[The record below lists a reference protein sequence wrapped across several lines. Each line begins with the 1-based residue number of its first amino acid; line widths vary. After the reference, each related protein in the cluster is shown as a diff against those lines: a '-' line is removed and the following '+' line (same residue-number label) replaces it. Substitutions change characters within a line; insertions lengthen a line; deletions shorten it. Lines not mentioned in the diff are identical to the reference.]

1 MKKVKETVR
10 DGFFCDLPEDLQ
22 RKVIDANKTVANIID
37 ETLKDPAY
45 ADLKSSNWA
54 MSCIDDFKTK
64 PSDKGD
70 VGSVR
75 IFRKGNKFECMIQA
89 TGHFRNH
96 QYGWIEELLHDF
108 IRDVYQSARTII
120 RKKHDLR
127 LDDEGDGG
135 EAFEGFDVYPSSK
148 IAKEMWDKF
157 EDRKTKAIKED
168 GYEIDL
174 ETGEIMFEKRF
185 VPEVSD
191 DLALYYELYKGKMSY
206 DDYFNE
212 RSHGKLKY
220 DFRSAYDVNTGHL
233 LKIVYSLDN
242 IKIQNDKNLENNISK
257 KGNLD
262 HQSHGQ
268 KVLAIIDIVT
278 GQRLKSATVV
288 GIYTP
293 GIPGDAIGK
302 LDISNIPS
310 FKNNKFRNDKEYMKQ
325 NIFTIKV
332 GEVDNNDTYKSTN
345 FFKKHNV
352 KGSDHKLAKGTGHD
366 DELYDMNF
374 LKINLAAK
382 HIKDGR
388 GAKIKDIDLDPMF
401 NGKSGKVTYHH
412 PSKSD
417 IKNNPNAYK
426 KESVDTPEYNVEMPE
441 SQAKK
446 TLRTL
451 SQGLINDFAKDKNKK
466 VTQYTAN
473 IYANIITKN
482 LLPKWAN
489 GYKKFSIVLDSYQSF
504 FTFEF
509 KVPTMSQDFISRY
522 INGREPINAFLHRIP
537 EIKVKMS
544 PRIFHTMKDPDD
556 AFNFFKA
563 AIKYYDSGI
572 EKYSK
577 SLMSEA
583 MKLNHNMKHLI
594 STTKLSGI
602 VTYPM
607 QLLFVFDDVH
617 MDNKNTFSI
626 DQNDIKKIN
635 QFFKN
640 IYTNYAAP
648 EKEKKKIVED
658 VKEMVKVLRES
669 CEYDENIK
677 SICYL
682 PEEVDKLL
690 SGGYDDQIEIADSK
704 FIREQVDFDDMRNQ
718 KNPQVTYLQ
727 EKFGVKKLKKI
738 PTDLIA
744 YITIETESIRDAN
757 DKMMIASYTLGKIEI
772 VEWYIEL
779 IDTGSKKYV
788 VPHTKPYLETVRTQ
802 LLACY
807 KKIMD
812 TPIPKNNDRPLIDV
826 KYPKGHEG

>member
-1 MKKVKETVR
+1 MKGNKKVKETVR
-10 DGFFCDLPEDLQ
+10 DGYFCDLPEDLQ
-22 RKVIDANKTVANIID
+22 RKVIDANKIISNVID
-37 ETLKDPAY
+37 ETLNDPAY
-45 ADLKSSNWA
+45 ADLKDSNWA
-54 MSCIDDFKTK
+54 MSCIDDFRTA
-64 PSDKGD
+64 PTAKGE

-75 IFRKGNKFECMIQA
+75 IFRKGSKFECMIQA

-108 IRDVYQSARTII
+108 IRDIHQSARTTI

-127 LDDEGDGG
+127 LDDEGSHGNS
-135 EAFEGFDVYPSSK
+135 FEGFDVYPSSK

-157 EDRKTKAIKED
+157 EDRKTKALTED

-174 ETGEIMFEKRF
+174 ETGEIMFEKGF

-220 DFRSAYDVNTGHL
+220 S
-233 LKIVYSLDN
+233 
-242 IKIQNDKNLENNISK
+242 
-257 KGNLD
+257 
-262 HQSHGQ
+262 
-268 KVLAIIDIVT
+268 
-278 GQRLKSATVV
+278 
-288 GIYTP
+288 
-293 GIPGDAIGK
+293 
-302 LDISNIPS
+302 
-310 FKNNKFRNDKEYMKQ
+310 FRNGIDTK
-325 NIFTIKV
+325 
-332 GEVDNNDTYKSTN
+332 NDPL
-345 FFKKHNV
+345 
-352 KGSDHKLAKGTGHD
+352 KL
-366 DELYDMNF
+366 
-374 LKINLAAK
+374 
-382 HIKDGR
+382 GR
-388 GAKIKDIDLDPMF
+388 G
-401 NGKSGKVTYHH
+401 YH
-412 PSKSD
+412 
-417 IKNNPNAYK
+417 
-426 KESVDTPEYNVEMPE
+426 KESTIVESSTTPEYNVEMSE

-489 GYKKFSIVLDSYQSF
+489 GYRKFSIVLDSYQSF

-682 PEEVDKLL
+682 PEEVDKFL
-690 SGGYDDQIEIADSK
+690 SGRYDDQIEIADSK
-704 FIREQVDFDDMRNQ
+704 FIREQVDFEDMKNQ
-718 KNPQVTYLQ
+718 KDPQVTYLQ

-738 PTDLIA
+738 PTDLVA
-744 YITIETESIRDAN
+744 YISIETEAIRDAN

-779 IDTGSKKYV
+779 LDTGSKKYV

-826 KYPKGHEG
+826 KYPKGYEG